1 MITKDNFI
9 QVLRKLGFEKCQKPH
24 IYSKSYG
31 DFNCTLQADLLNNKP
46 IYPDLIKSEGD
57 FTKNFKQPES
67 YVVFVC
73 IAKLLNMGYRPE
85 HIVIEKTWTLGHS
98 QKSGRADISVY
109 DETGQNVLLII
120 ECKQAGQKYQKA
132 KKDLYENKE
141 GKQLFSY
148 KAQAR
153 AAKWL
158 QLYAADYDEENDE
171 IIDFEEIVKSHDD
184 KNVETLAKN
193 DSSILLY
200 QNASEAPDIYRV
212 WDETYNKKTYKGL
225 IFGKETKAY
234 KIGVRPLRKC
244 DLRRFNKED
253 GIANGFAER
262 LRHNSI
268 SDKENAF
275 NKLLSLFIC
284 KLVDEK
290 EHGDNEVLDFQ
301 YKEGTDD
308 YFTLYERLLRL
319 FHFGM
324 NKFLK
329 EDVFYLEDSYI
340 SDTLSQYTGKKRKYL
355 EEELKRS
362 FQRTKLLSCQ
372 VFAFRE
378 IYNEKLF
385 MQNGK
390 VLVEMVELFQNYR
403 LSYSSRQQFL
413 GELFEQFLGQGF
425 KQDEGQFFTPI
436 PITRFIWNSL
446 PLERFINCDTDTF
459 PKVIDYA
466 CGAGHFLTE
475 GIAAIS
481 DYIKTSEQKTTKE
494 GLINE
499 EKISK
504 TFYGIEKDNRL
515 ARVSKIALLLN
526 GANEAHIKAM
536 DGLYHDANF
545 LGERNSFDILVAN
558 PPYSVNDFKLHIDRR
573 LWAEFG
579 LLQYMSSSCK
589 NIENVFV
596 ERINQLLKPNGIAA
610 VILPNSV
617 LNGVDTDYIKT
628 RELILKNFKIHCI
641 THFEGK
647 TFGKTPTRTEI
658 LFLEKFSIIPNRTE
672 TLKDCVDAI
681 FSNDDLEGWEEK
693 EIFEKYLRMIDVNEE
708 DYRIFSKQ
716 IPSLERLEVI
726 PYFKQY
732 TVDFL
737 SSNPIINL
745 QGSDQYKK
753 LPEREKEA
761 LLCSKFYEYYID
773 LEKEKIYYFAIVY
786 QQNVLLINAPADV
799 EEQKAF
805 LGYDNIAR
813 KKHEGLKEREGVL
826 TDSSN
831 RNSEDKLAWLVKS
844 MFNGEQ
850 IHNEQLSEYISFS
863 NLAYLMDFKHC
874 KFYKSISPQK
884 NKGMSLI
891 SAYPT
896 EPLGLIAPFVTKRV
910 IYDDIKPS
918 TYISTENMLKNRDGI
933 VDYKGTPNVD
943 SIVGYKANDILI
955 SNIRP
960 YLKKIW
966 FADHDGG
973 CSADVLVFR
982 VIEGKVL
989 PKYLYYILGLDL
1001 FFEFMMSENKGMKMP
1016 RGNKLVIPTFEIPV
1030 PPPNIQEQVVKE
1042 CEIID
1047 KEYYSSRMSPEEY
1060 SGKITQVLRNMK
1072 VIVDS

>member
-1 MITKDNFI
+1 MITKDNFVP
-9 QVLRKLGFEKCQKPH
+9 VLRRLGFGQSQVSN
-24 IYSKSYG
+24 IYSKSYS
-31 DFNCTLQADLLNNKP
+31 DFNCILKVDLLKNEP
-46 IYPDLIKSEGD
+46 IYPESIKSEGD

-73 IAKLLNMGYRPE
+73 VAKLLNIGYRPE
-85 HIVIEKTWTLGHS
+85 HIVLEKTWTLGHS
-98 QKSGRADISVY
+98 QKSGRADISVF

-132 KKDLYENKE
+132 RKDLFENKE

-158 QLYAADYDEENDE
+158 QLYAADYDEEADE
-171 IIDFEEIVKSHDD
+171 IIDLEEIVKSYDD
-184 KNVETLAKN
+184 NNVETLAKK

-200 QNASEAPDIYRV
+200 QNASEAPDIFRV

-225 IFGKETKAY
+225 VFGNDTQAY
-234 KIGVRPLRKC
+234 KIGVKPLRKR
-244 DLRRFNKED
+244 DLRPFNKED

-262 LRHNSI
+262 LRHNCI

-290 EHGDNEVLDFQ
+290 EHGDNDVLDFQ

-319 FHFGM
+319 FHYGM
-324 NKFLK
+324 DKFLK

-403 LSYSSRQQFL
+403 LSYSSKQQFL
-413 GELFEQFLGQGF
+413 GDLFEQLLNQGF

-446 PLERFINCDTDTF
+446 PFEHFINYETDTY

-481 DYIKTSEQKTTKE
+481 DYIAPMEREIPEDRRNTD
-494 GLINE
+494 

-504 TFYGIEKDNRL
+504 TFYGVEKDNRL

-536 DGLYHDANF
+536 DGLDHDETF

-558 PPYSVNDFKLHIDRR
+558 PPYSVDDFKLHLERK
-573 LWAEFG
+573 
-579 LLQYMSSSCK
+579 LLNQFEVLNYMSASCDD
-589 NIENVFV
+589 IENVFI
-596 ERINQLLKPNGIAA
+596 ERINQMLKPGGIAA

-617 LNGVDTDYIKT
+617 LNAEDTSTMKA
-628 RELILKNFKIHCI
+628 REILLKNFNIRCI

-658 LFLEKFSIIPNRTE
+658 LFLEKLPIHPNQSE
-672 TLKDCVDAI
+672 IVKDCAESVFANEDLSDWSDRDIYESYLNAIEVSDEEYAI
-681 FSNDDLEGWEEK
+681 FRKK
-693 EIFEKYLRMIDVNEE
+693 E
-708 DYRIFSKQ
+708 
-716 IPSLERLEVI
+716 PSFDKLKII

-732 TVDFL
+732 VDDFFSSTQTINFQNSKKYKLL
-737 SSNPIINL
+737 SKDDQNKSLFELFYGQYIPI
-745 QGSDQYKK
+745 
-753 LPEREKEA
+753 
-761 LLCSKFYEYYID
+761 
-773 LEKEKIYYFAIVY
+773 EKEKIYFFALTY
-786 QQNVLLINAPADV
+786 QQKTLLINAPTDV

-805 LGYDNIAR
+805 LGYDNTDR
-813 KKHEGLKEREGVL
+813 KKHEGLRERDGMLTNPHERE
-826 TDSSN
+826 DK
-831 RNSEDKLAWLVKS
+831 DKLAWIVKS
-844 MFNGEQ
+844 MFNGIRYESEQ
-850 IHNEQLSEYISFS
+850 TAKYITF
-863 NLAYLMDFKHC
+863 AYLSQLIDFGNCRFNKTIVTTLA
-874 KFYKSISPQK
+874 KFKSLS
-884 NKGMSLI
+884 
-891 SAYPT
+891 SAYP
-896 EPLGLIAPFVTKRV
+896 LKNLALIAPYVTTR
-910 IYDDIKPS
+910 ISYTEISPMS
-918 TYISTENMLKNRDGI
+918 YISTENMLKNREGI
-933 VDYKGTPNVD
+933 ETYKGVPNV
-943 SIVGYKANDILI
+943 SSVIEYQEYDILI

-966 FADHDGG
+966 FADHSGG
-973 CSADVLVFR
+973 CSSDILVFR
-982 VIEGKVL
+982 VVDSSIR
-989 PKYLYYILGLDL
+989 PKYLYYILSQDI
-1001 FFEFMMSENKGMKMP
+1001 FFEFMMSKNKGMKMP
-1016 RGNKLVIPTFEIPV
+1016 RGNKLVIPTFGVPV
-1030 PPPNIQEQVVKE
+1030 PPLKIQEQVVKK
-1042 CEIID
+1042 CEEID
-1047 KEYYSSRMSPEEY
+1047 LKYKSSRMSPEEY
-1060 SGKITQVLRNMK
+1060 SEKIMHVLLMNK
-1072 VIVDS
+1072 VIIE